1 MITITIPKKELRKV
15 IKESVH
21 EALIQELAKL
31 RAFALPFISQKEQ
44 KNIEEIYGKPSRK
57 TAKTIEVE
65 L

>member
-31 RAFALPFISQKEQ
+31 RAFALPFVSQKEQ
-44 KNIEEIYGKPSRK
+44 KNIEEIYDKPSRK